1 MANLITYY
9 KAVRND
15 ENKLEAKAVVLSG
28 IAKDGIVLDNVHLND
43 EISESIQWFVN
54 KSYENKLVDVSVKLA
69 KAEEEADEK
78 AIQELTTEYDELYDI
93 ISLLDSVSV
102 ANQSKYAFVNRI
114 ALAILNNRSFRVA
127 YENDLLKALKIGG
140 YGDSVEQK
148 DLSTARKEVV
158 EILNKIFEIKD
169 CPYIKPIQVKLN
181 LKEVAQLQAI
191 ANNTKARWTDKGIK
205 VRTSKTIATEVALQ
219 CILYTCKNS
228 FSMVIPTKKSTD
240 DRTVI

>member
-9 KAVRND
+9 KAVKND
-15 ENKLEAKAVVLSG
+15 ENELEAKAVILSG
-28 IAKDGIVLDNVHLND
+28 IAKDGIVLDNIHLND

-54 KSYENKLVDVSVKLA
+54 KSYEDKLADVAVKLA
-69 KAEEEADEK
+69 KAEEEGHDK
-78 AIQELTTEYDELYDI
+78 AIQELTTEYDELCDI

-140 YGDSVEQK
+140 YGDNVEQT

-158 EILNKIFEIKD
+158 GILNKIFEIKD

-181 LKEVAQLQAI
+181 LKEVSQLQAI
-191 ANNTKARWTDKGIK
+191 ANNTRARWTDKGIK

-228 FSMVIPTKKSTD
+228 FSMVIPSKKSTD

>member
-1 MANLITYY
+1 MANLITYF

-15 ENKLEAKAVVLSG
+15 ENELEAKAVILSG
-28 IAKDGIVLDNVHLND
+28 IAKDGIVLDNIHLND

-54 KSYENKLVDVSVKLA
+54 KSYENKLADINVKLA
-69 KAEEEADEK
+69 KAEEEADTK
-78 AIQELTTEYDELYDI
+78 AVQELTAERNELNDI
-93 ISLLDSVSV
+93 IDLLEGVGV

-114 ALAILNNRSFRVA
+114 ALAILNNRSFRIA
-127 YENDLLKALKIGG
+127 YENDLLKALKING
-140 YGDSVEQK
+140 YGDNIEQK

-169 CPYIKPIQVKLN
+169 CPYIKPVQVKLN
-181 LKEVAQLQAI
+181 LKEVSQLQAI

-205 VRTSKTIATEVALQ
+205 IRTSKTIATEVALQ

-228 FSMVIPTKKSTD
+228 FSMVIPSKKSAD
-240 DRTVI
+240 DRTII